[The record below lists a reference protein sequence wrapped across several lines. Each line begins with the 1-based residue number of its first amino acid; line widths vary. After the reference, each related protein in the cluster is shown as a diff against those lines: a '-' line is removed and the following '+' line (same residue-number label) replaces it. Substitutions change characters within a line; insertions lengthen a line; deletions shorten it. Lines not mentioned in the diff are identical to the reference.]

1 MAKETKGLK
10 VTVNLFSLE
19 RWKADFTAEGARL
32 WIKGTV
38 TNAESKEQKLFNDAG
53 ELITILGRWNRDKLA
68 SLKKP
73 KP

>member
-1 MAKETKGLK
+1 MAEETKGLK
-10 VTVNLFSLE
+10 VTVNLYSLE
-19 RWKADFTAEGARL
+19 RWKADFTAEAARL
-32 WIKGTV
+32 WIMGTV
-38 TNAESKEQKLFNDAG
+38 TNADTKTQKHFNDAG